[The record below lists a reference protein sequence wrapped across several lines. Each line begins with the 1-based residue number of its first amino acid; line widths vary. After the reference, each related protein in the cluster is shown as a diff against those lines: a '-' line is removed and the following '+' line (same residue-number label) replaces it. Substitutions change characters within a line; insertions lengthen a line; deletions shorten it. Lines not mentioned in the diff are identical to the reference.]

1 MAISQ
6 TTDSQSSR
14 GISRLIT
21 LVAGDAIVFLIF
33 SAIGRNSHAE
43 AAGFAALPQIIET
56 AAPFMLGWFIVAPF
70 TGAYRTDL
78 TSTPRQM
85 IGRTALTWLVAWP
98 IGLGLRALIRQS
110 GIPLTFA
117 AITFITVLV
126 LTGIWRLAFALVAK
140 RTTQA

>member
-1 MAISQ
+1 
-6 TTDSQSSR
+6 
-14 GISRLIT
+14 
-21 LVAGDAIVFLIF
+21 
-33 SAIGRNSHAE
+33 
-43 AAGFAALPQIIET
+43 
-56 AAPFMLGWFIVAPF
+56 
-70 TGAYRTDL
+70 
-78 TSTPRQM
+78 M

-140 RTTQA
+140 RTAP